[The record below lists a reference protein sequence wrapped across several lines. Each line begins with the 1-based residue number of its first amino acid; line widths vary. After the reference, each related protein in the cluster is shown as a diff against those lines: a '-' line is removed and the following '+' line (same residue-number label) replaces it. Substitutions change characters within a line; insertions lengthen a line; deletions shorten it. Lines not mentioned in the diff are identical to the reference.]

1 MRHTIHHNF
10 DKRQCT
16 TLSHIATHSLDI
28 PTQDLPLWLDN
39 NIGQWISGKEQYC
52 RVGHIATTNSPLT
65 TPY

>member
-16 TLSHIATHSLDI
+16 ALSHIATRSLDI
-28 PTQDLPLWLDN
+28 PTQDLPLRLDY
-39 NIGQWISGKEQYC
+39 IGQWISGKEQYC
-52 RVGHIATTNSPLT
+52 GVGHMATTNSPLT

>member
-16 TLSHIATHSLDI
+16 TLSHIVTRSPDI
-28 PTQDLPLWLDN
+28 LTQDLPMWLDY
-39 NIGQWISGKEQYC
+39 IGQWISSKEQYC